1 MDDII
6 KDFGFAT
13 DSPKIIKV
21 IGVGGG
27 GGNAV
32 NHMYREGI
40 HDVAFVVC
48 NTDRKA
54 LEESPVPVKLQLG
67 HEGLGAG
74 NRPNKAKEATE
85 ERIC

>member
-27 GGNAV
+27 GGIFNV
-32 NHMYREGI
+32 GKS
-40 HDVAFVVC
+40 
-48 NTDRKA
+48 KA
-54 LEESPVPVKLQLG
+54 QLFEKG
-67 HEGLGAG
+67 TGT
-74 NRPNKAKEATE
+74 KVTF
-85 ERIC
+85 